1 MKEINDMI
9 CELLE
14 QDITD
19 GDKIKFTSKAVEMI
33 HNIAEKCN
41 QIQIVNETKEQ
52 AEAYAEGL
60 SAEEVYLDMC
70 QKIVDAPTRIHM
82 IMSAKMLIPIID
94 RKLREEEN

>member
-19 GDKIKFTSKAVEMI
+19 GDTIKFTSTAVEMI
-33 HNIAEKCN
+33 HKIAEKCDR
-41 QIQIVNETKEQ
+41 IPIVNETKEQ

-60 SAEEVYLDMC
+60 SAEDVYLDMC

-82 IMSAKMLIPIID
+82 IMSAKMLIPIMD
-94 RKLREEEN
+94 KKLREKGL